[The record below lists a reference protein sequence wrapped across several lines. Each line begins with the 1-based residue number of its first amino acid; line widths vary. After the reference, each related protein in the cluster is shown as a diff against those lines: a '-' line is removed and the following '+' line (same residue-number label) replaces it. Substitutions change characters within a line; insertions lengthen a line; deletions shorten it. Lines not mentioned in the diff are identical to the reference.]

1 MCLDLGSFLGSGEF
15 LKCVRS
21 CLGGGVL
28 TRSVLVVLLRKSSV
42 AVMFFCRYVVDA
54 HEIETEGDETTE
66 KATSVTEQDV
76 SIMKNRQECPLQ
88 QGKYEI
94 LELAFCETP
103 RRTEGT
109 ETHANFPLLQ
119 T

>member
-1 MCLDLGSFLGSGEF
+1 
-15 LKCVRS
+15 
-21 CLGGGVL
+21 
-28 TRSVLVVLLRKSSV
+28 
-42 AVMFFCRYVVDA
+42 MFFCRYVVHA

-88 QGKYEI
+88 QSKYEI

-109 ETHANFPLLQ
+109 ETHANFSVAANVN
-119 T
+119 TATWNAGEGGTTWKRKDESARRNC